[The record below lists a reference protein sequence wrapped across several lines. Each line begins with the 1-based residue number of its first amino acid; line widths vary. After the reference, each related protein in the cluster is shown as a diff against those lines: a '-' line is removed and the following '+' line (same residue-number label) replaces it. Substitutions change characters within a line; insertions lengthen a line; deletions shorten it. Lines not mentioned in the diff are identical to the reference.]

1 MGSAAHLRWEFVLHL
16 VEEDSGDSAYQ
27 ILVIHSFTTMSS
39 FPLFHLFRTALFY
52 SIWPVILMSSN
63 NVPLGSIFM
72 QILTLEDI
80 YVEWLQIKMHKCM
93 TLAAQ
98 LHLLD
103 TLNNAM

>member
-1 MGSAAHLRWEFVLHL
+1 
-16 VEEDSGDSAYQ
+16 
-27 ILVIHSFTTMSS
+27 
-39 FPLFHLFRTALFY
+39 
-52 SIWPVILMSSN
+52 MSSN